1 MMEGR
6 REDCFSGW
14 GLLSGFGRRREDR
27 TTVTVRQTLRVIVL
41 LVAALT
47 AASPAYA
54 YLDPST
60 GSMIISAVIGIVAA
74 LALAV
79 KMFWYRSVGLLRHA
93 ARQLRPRHTPD
104 RHR

>member
-1 MMEGR
+1 MIDGR
-6 REDCFSGW
+6 RGDCFSGS
-14 GLLSGFGRRREDR
+14 GLLSGSRRRMEDR
-27 TTVTVRQTLRVIVL
+27 TTVTARQALRVIVV
-41 LVAALT
+41 LVAVLT

-60 GSMIISAVIGIVAA
+60 GSMVISAVIGIVAA

-79 KMFWYRSVGLLRHA
+79 KMFWYRSIGLLRHT
-93 ARQLRPRHTPD
+93 ARQLRARHAPD

>member
-1 MMEGR
+1 M
-6 REDCFSGW
+6 
-14 GLLSGFGRRREDR
+14 EDR
-27 TTVTVRQTLRVIVL
+27 TTVTARQTLRVIVV
-41 LVAALT
+41 LVAVLT

-60 GSMIISAVIGIVAA
+60 GSMVISAVIGIVAA

-79 KMFWYRSVGLLRHA
+79 KMFWYRSIGLLRHT
-93 ARQLRPRHTPD
+93 ARQLRARHAPD